1 MRAEFAQALAVLAR
15 ISEEMVRRGHP
26 RPILVGGGALELYS
40 ASAYVTGDFDLVADR
55 QDVLEEVFR
64 QFGFVRP
71 SGAGQLLRGWIHPEL
86 SFGFE
91 IVGDR
96 LLDGFADMDRLF
108 LLDVG
113 ADGATRIIGIEDL
126 IADRMGQ
133 YASGAA
139 RECLDQA
146 RQLRKLVHELDEDYM
161 GRRIS
166 EETMGAYGLDALDD

>member
-40 ASAYVTGDFDLVADR
+40 ASTYVTGDFDLVADR
-55 QDVLEEVFR
+55 QDVLEDVFR

-86 SFGFE
+86 NFGFE
-91 IVGDR
+91 IVGDHLLDGYADGDRLR
-96 LLDGFADMDRLF
+96 LLDI
-108 LLDVG
+108 G
-113 ADGATRIIGIEDL
+113 ADGAVDIIAVEDL

-133 YASGAA
+133 YASGSAK
-139 RECLDQA
+139 ECLEQA
-146 RQLRKLVHELDEDYM
+146 RHLRRLVPYLDEVYM
-161 GRRIS
+161 NRRIR
-166 EETMGAYGLDALDD
+166 EETFGDYGLDALDN